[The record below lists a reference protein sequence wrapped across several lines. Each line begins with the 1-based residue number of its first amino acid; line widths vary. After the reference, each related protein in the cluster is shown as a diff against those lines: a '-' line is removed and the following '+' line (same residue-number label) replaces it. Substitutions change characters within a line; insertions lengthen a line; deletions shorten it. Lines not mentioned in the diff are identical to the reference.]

1 MQVEF
6 PLSTGHSLS
15 LTGLSQ
21 EGKWENSVSC

>member
-21 EGKWENSVSC
+21 EGKWENSASC